1 MESMTEPRKPEPAM
15 IHAVPKPCPKT
26 PMERIATRRD
36 AENPPKKPRAVTPP
50 LIPLGTLVNVMMD
63 TGSLWLNTP
72 KEPLQVSAAA
82 SALAAEKAAME
93 ARDRDGTLI
102 RSMDSAAGSPLAST
116 CTISLLFPFFSLLF
130 TNFDN
135 LETKEEETLSDSVMI
150 SEQKEETE
158 PSKIEVTEEQSDDDS
173 AVYKDNGE
181 LVIDPYVER
190 VLDEK
195 EFSKKIEFF
204 EMLRGKCSEDMLT
217 TIAISLDI
225 QLQEGSIEDK
235 YSQILRT
242 LKMHEKYET
251 SRLRG

>member
-1 MESMTEPRKPEPAM
+1 M
-15 IHAVPKPCPKT
+15 
-26 PMERIATRRD
+26 
-36 AENPPKKPRAVTPP
+36 AENRQTPVAGQIYKHFKGNLYKVLAVAVHTESEEKLVVYQSVDNPDRVFARPLEMFMSDIDRFRYP
-50 LIPLGTLVNVMMD
+50 LIRAKYRFTLV
-63 TGSLWLNTP
+63 S
-72 KEPLQVSAAA
+72 EP
-82 SALAAEKAAME
+82 EE
-93 ARDRDGTLI
+93 E
-102 RSMDSAAGSPLAST
+102 
-116 CTISLLFPFFSLLF
+116 
-130 TNFDN
+130 TNGE
-135 LETKEEETLSDSVMI
+135 ETKEEET
-150 SEQKEETE
+150 KEETLNADTKE
-158 PSKIEVTEEQSDDDS
+158 EDVKDEETEEQSDDDS

-181 LVIDPYVER
+181 LVIDPYVEG

>member
-1 MESMTEPRKPEPAM
+1 M
-15 IHAVPKPCPKT
+15 
-26 PMERIATRRD
+26 
-36 AENPPKKPRAVTPP
+36 AENRQTPVAGQIYKHFKGNLYKVLAVAVHTESEEKLVVYQSVENPDRVFARPLEMCMSDIDRFRYP
-50 LIPLGTLVNVMMD
+50 LIRAKYRFTLV
-63 TGSLWLNTP
+63 S
-72 KEPLQVSAAA
+72 EPEV
-82 SALAAEKAAME
+82 ENNGE
-93 ARDRDGTLI
+93 
-102 RSMDSAAGSPLAST
+102 
-116 CTISLLFPFFSLLF
+116 
-130 TNFDN
+130 
-135 LETKEEETLSDSVMI
+135 ETKEEEA
-150 SEQKEETE
+150 KEETLNE
-158 PSKIEVTEEQSDDDS
+158 DTKEEDVKDEETEEQSDDDS

-181 LVIDPYVER
+181 LVIDPYVEG

-204 EMLRGKCSEDMLT
+204 EMLRGKCTEDMLT

>member
-1 MESMTEPRKPEPAM
+1 M
-15 IHAVPKPCPKT
+15 
-26 PMERIATRRD
+26 
-36 AENPPKKPRAVTPP
+36 AENRQTPVAGQIYKHFKGNLYKVLAVAVHTESEEKLVVYQSVENPDRVFARPLEMFMSDIDRFRYP
-50 LIPLGTLVNVMMD
+50 LIRAKYRFTLV
-63 TGSLWLNTP
+63 S
-72 KEPLQVSAAA
+72 EP
-82 SALAAEKAAME
+82 EE
-93 ARDRDGTLI
+93 E
-102 RSMDSAAGSPLAST
+102 
-116 CTISLLFPFFSLLF
+116 
-130 TNFDN
+130 TNGE
-135 LETKEEETLSDSVMI
+135 ETKEEET
-150 SEQKEETE
+150 KEETLNE
-158 PSKIEVTEEQSDDDS
+158 DTKEEDVKDGETEEQSDDDS

-181 LVIDPYVER
+181 LVIDPYVEG

>member
-1 MESMTEPRKPEPAM
+1 M
-15 IHAVPKPCPKT
+15 
-26 PMERIATRRD
+26 
-36 AENPPKKPRAVTPP
+36 AENRQTPVAGQIYKHFKGNLYKVLAVAVHTESEEKLVVYQSVENPDRVFARPLEMFMSDIDRFRYP
-50 LIPLGTLVNVMMD
+50 LIRAKYRFTLV
-63 TGSLWLNTP
+63 S
-72 KEPLQVSAAA
+72 EP
-82 SALAAEKAAME
+82 EE
-93 ARDRDGTLI
+93 E
-102 RSMDSAAGSPLAST
+102 
-116 CTISLLFPFFSLLF
+116 
-130 TNFDN
+130 TNGE
-135 LETKEEETLSDSVMI
+135 ETKEEET
-150 SEQKEETE
+150 KEETLNE
-158 PSKIEVTEEQSDDDS
+158 DTKEEDVKDEETEEQSDDDS

>member
-1 MESMTEPRKPEPAM
+1 M
-15 IHAVPKPCPKT
+15 
-26 PMERIATRRD
+26 
-36 AENPPKKPRAVTPP
+36 AENRQTPVAGQIYKHFKGNLYKVLAVAVHTESEEKLVVYQSVDNPDRVFARPLEMFMSDIDRFRYP
-50 LIPLGTLVNVMMD
+50 LIRAKYRFTLV
-63 TGSLWLNTP
+63 S
-72 KEPLQVSAAA
+72 EP
-82 SALAAEKAAME
+82 EE
-93 ARDRDGTLI
+93 E
-102 RSMDSAAGSPLAST
+102 
-116 CTISLLFPFFSLLF
+116 
-130 TNFDN
+130 TNGE
-135 LETKEEETLSDSVMI
+135 ETKEEETKEGTLNEDT
-150 SEQKEETE
+150 KEEDVKDE
-158 PSKIEVTEEQSDDDS
+158 ETEEQSDDDS

-181 LVIDPYVER
+181 LVIDPYVEG

-204 EMLRGKCSEDMLT
+204 EMLRGKCTEDMLT

>member
-1 MESMTEPRKPEPAM
+1 M
-15 IHAVPKPCPKT
+15 
-26 PMERIATRRD
+26 
-36 AENPPKKPRAVTPP
+36 AENRQTPVAGQIYKHFKGNLYKVLAVAVHTESEEKLVVYQSVDNPDRVFARPLEMFMSDIDRFRYP
-50 LIPLGTLVNVMMD
+50 LIRAKYRFTLV
-63 TGSLWLNTP
+63 S
-72 KEPLQVSAAA
+72 EP
-82 SALAAEKAAME
+82 EE
-93 ARDRDGTLI
+93 ENNGE
-102 RSMDSAAGSPLAST
+102 
-116 CTISLLFPFFSLLF
+116 
-130 TNFDN
+130 
-135 LETKEEETLSDSVMI
+135 ETKEEET
-150 SEQKEETE
+150 KEETLSE
-158 PSKIEVTEEQSDDDS
+158 DTRGEDIKDEETEEQSDDDS

-204 EMLRGKCSEDMLT
+204 EMLRGKCTEDMLT

>member
-1 MESMTEPRKPEPAM
+1 M
-15 IHAVPKPCPKT
+15 
-26 PMERIATRRD
+26 
-36 AENPPKKPRAVTPP
+36 AENRQTPVAGQIYKHFKGNLYKVLAVAVHTESEEKLVVYQSVDNPDRVFARPLEMFMSDIDRFRYP
-50 LIPLGTLVNVMMD
+50 LIRAKYRFTLV
-63 TGSLWLNTP
+63 S
-72 KEPLQVSAAA
+72 EP
-82 SALAAEKAAME
+82 EE
-93 ARDRDGTLI
+93 E
-102 RSMDSAAGSPLAST
+102 
-116 CTISLLFPFFSLLF
+116 
-130 TNFDN
+130 TNGE
-135 LETKEEETLSDSVMI
+135 ETKEEET
-150 SEQKEETE
+150 KEETLNE
-158 PSKIEVTEEQSDDDS
+158 DTKEEDVKDEETEEQSDDDS

>member
-1 MESMTEPRKPEPAM
+1 M
-15 IHAVPKPCPKT
+15 
-26 PMERIATRRD
+26 
-36 AENPPKKPRAVTPP
+36 AENRQTPVAGQIYKHFKGNLYKVLAVAVHTESEEKLVVYQSVDNPDRVFARPLEMFMSDIDRFRYP
-50 LIPLGTLVNVMMD
+50 LIRAKYRFTLV
-63 TGSLWLNTP
+63 S
-72 KEPLQVSAAA
+72 EPEV
-82 SALAAEKAAME
+82 ENNGE
-93 ARDRDGTLI
+93 
-102 RSMDSAAGSPLAST
+102 
-116 CTISLLFPFFSLLF
+116 
-130 TNFDN
+130 
-135 LETKEEETLSDSVMI
+135 ETKEEET
-150 SEQKEETE
+150 KEETLNE
-158 PSKIEVTEEQSDDDS
+158 GTKEEDVKDEETEEQSDDDS

-181 LVIDPYVER
+181 LVIDPYVEG

-204 EMLRGKCSEDMLT
+204 EMLRGKCTEDMLT

>member
-1 MESMTEPRKPEPAM
+1 M
-15 IHAVPKPCPKT
+15 
-26 PMERIATRRD
+26 
-36 AENPPKKPRAVTPP
+36 AENRQTPVAGQIYKHFKGNLYKVLAVAVHTESEEKLVVYQSVDNPDRVFARPLEMFMSDIDRFRYP
-50 LIPLGTLVNVMMD
+50 LIRAKYRFTLV
-63 TGSLWLNTP
+63 S
-72 KEPLQVSAAA
+72 EP
-82 SALAAEKAAME
+82 EE
-93 ARDRDGTLI
+93 
-102 RSMDSAAGSPLAST
+102 
-116 CTISLLFPFFSLLF
+116 
-130 TNFDN
+130 
-135 LETKEEETLSDSVMI
+135 ETKEEET
-150 SEQKEETE
+150 KEETLNE
-158 PSKIEVTEEQSDDDS
+158 DTKEEDVKDEETEEQSDDDS

-204 EMLRGKCSEDMLT
+204 EMLRGKCTEDMLT

>member
-1 MESMTEPRKPEPAM
+1 M
-15 IHAVPKPCPKT
+15 
-26 PMERIATRRD
+26 
-36 AENPPKKPRAVTPP
+36 AENRQTPVAGQIYKHFKGNLYKVLAVAVHTESEEKLVVYQSVDNPDRVFARPLEMFMSDIDRFRYP
-50 LIPLGTLVNVMMD
+50 LIRAKYRFTLV
-63 TGSLWLNTP
+63 S
-72 KEPLQVSAAA
+72 EP
-82 SALAAEKAAME
+82 
-93 ARDRDGTLI
+93 
-102 RSMDSAAGSPLAST
+102 
-116 CTISLLFPFFSLLF
+116 
-130 TNFDN
+130 
-135 LETKEEETLSDSVMI
+135 EEETNG
-150 SEQKEETE
+150 EETKEETE
-158 PSKIEVTEEQSDDDS
+158 PSKTEVTDEQSDDDS

-181 LVIDPYVER
+181 LVIDPYVEG

-204 EMLRGKCSEDMLT
+204 EMLRGKCTEDMLT

>member
-1 MESMTEPRKPEPAM
+1 M
-15 IHAVPKPCPKT
+15 
-26 PMERIATRRD
+26 
-36 AENPPKKPRAVTPP
+36 AENRQTPVAGQIYKHFKGNLYKVLAVAVHTESEEKLVVYQSVENPDRVFARPLEMFMSDIDRFRYP
-50 LIPLGTLVNVMMD
+50 LIRAKYRFTLV
-63 TGSLWLNTP
+63 S
-72 KEPLQVSAAA
+72 EP
-82 SALAAEKAAME
+82 EE
-93 ARDRDGTLI
+93 E
-102 RSMDSAAGSPLAST
+102 
-116 CTISLLFPFFSLLF
+116 
-130 TNFDN
+130 TNGE
-135 LETKEEETLSDSVMI
+135 ETKEETPNEDT
-150 SEQKEETE
+150 KEEDVKDE
-158 PSKIEVTEEQSDDDS
+158 ETEEQSDDDS

-181 LVIDPYVER
+181 LVIDPYVEG

-204 EMLRGKCSEDMLT
+204 EMLRGKCTEDMLT

>member
-1 MESMTEPRKPEPAM
+1 M
-15 IHAVPKPCPKT
+15 
-26 PMERIATRRD
+26 
-36 AENPPKKPRAVTPP
+36 AENRQTPVAGQIYKHFKGNLYKVLAVAVHTESEEKLVVYQSVDNPDRVFARPLEMFMSDIDRFRYP
-50 LIPLGTLVNVMMD
+50 LIRAKYRFTLV
-63 TGSLWLNTP
+63 S
-72 KEPLQVSAAA
+72 EPEV
-82 SALAAEKAAME
+82 ENNGE
-93 ARDRDGTLI
+93 
-102 RSMDSAAGSPLAST
+102 
-116 CTISLLFPFFSLLF
+116 
-130 TNFDN
+130 
-135 LETKEEETLSDSVMI
+135 ETKEEEA
-150 SEQKEETE
+150 KEETLNE
-158 PSKIEVTEEQSDDDS
+158 DTKEEDVKDEETEEQSDDDS

-204 EMLRGKCSEDMLT
+204 EMLRGKCTEDMLT

>member
-1 MESMTEPRKPEPAM
+1 M
-15 IHAVPKPCPKT
+15 
-26 PMERIATRRD
+26 
-36 AENPPKKPRAVTPP
+36 AENRQTPVAGQIYKHFKGNLYKVLAVAVHTESEEKLVVYQSVENPDRVFARPLEMFMSDIDRFRYP
-50 LIPLGTLVNVMMD
+50 LIRAKYRFTLV
-63 TGSLWLNTP
+63 S
-72 KEPLQVSAAA
+72 EP
-82 SALAAEKAAME
+82 EE
-93 ARDRDGTLI
+93 E
-102 RSMDSAAGSPLAST
+102 
-116 CTISLLFPFFSLLF
+116 
-130 TNFDN
+130 TNGE
-135 LETKEEETLSDSVMI
+135 ETKEEET
-150 SEQKEETE
+150 KEETLNE
-158 PSKIEVTEEQSDDDS
+158 DTKEEDVKDEETEEQSDDDS

-181 LVIDPYVER
+181 LVIDPYVEG

>member
-1 MESMTEPRKPEPAM
+1 M
-15 IHAVPKPCPKT
+15 
-26 PMERIATRRD
+26 
-36 AENPPKKPRAVTPP
+36 AENRQTPVAGQIYKHFKGNLYKVLAVAVHTESEEKLVVYQSVENPDRVFARPLEMFMSDIDRFRYP
-50 LIPLGTLVNVMMD
+50 LIRAKYRFTLV
-63 TGSLWLNTP
+63 S
-72 KEPLQVSAAA
+72 EP
-82 SALAAEKAAME
+82 EE
-93 ARDRDGTLI
+93 E
-102 RSMDSAAGSPLAST
+102 
-116 CTISLLFPFFSLLF
+116 
-130 TNFDN
+130 TNGE
-135 LETKEEETLSDSVMI
+135 ETKEEEI
-150 SEQKEETE
+150 KEETLNE
-158 PSKIEVTEEQSDDDS
+158 DTKEEDVKDEETEEQSDDDS

-181 LVIDPYVER
+181 LVIDPYVEG

-204 EMLRGKCSEDMLT
+204 EMLRGKCTEEMLT

>member
-1 MESMTEPRKPEPAM
+1 M
-15 IHAVPKPCPKT
+15 
-26 PMERIATRRD
+26 
-36 AENPPKKPRAVTPP
+36 AENRQTPVAGQIYKHFKGNLYKVLAVAVHTESEEKLVVYQSVDNPDRVFARPLEMFMSDIDRFRYP
-50 LIPLGTLVNVMMD
+50 LIRAKYRFTLV
-63 TGSLWLNTP
+63 S
-72 KEPLQVSAAA
+72 EP
-82 SALAAEKAAME
+82 EE
-93 ARDRDGTLI
+93 E
-102 RSMDSAAGSPLAST
+102 
-116 CTISLLFPFFSLLF
+116 
-130 TNFDN
+130 TNGE
-135 LETKEEETLSDSVMI
+135 ETKEEET
-150 SEQKEETE
+150 KEETLNE
-158 PSKIEVTEEQSDDDS
+158 DTRGEDVKDEETEEQSDDDS

-181 LVIDPYVER
+181 LVIDPYVEG

-204 EMLRGKCSEDMLT
+204 EMLRGKCTEEMLT

>member
-1 MESMTEPRKPEPAM
+1 M
-15 IHAVPKPCPKT
+15 
-26 PMERIATRRD
+26 
-36 AENPPKKPRAVTPP
+36 AENRQTPVAGQIYKHFKGNLYKVLAVAVHTESEEKLVVYQSVDNPDRVFARPLEMFMSDIDRFRYP
-50 LIPLGTLVNVMMD
+50 LIRAKYRFTLV
-63 TGSLWLNTP
+63 S
-72 KEPLQVSAAA
+72 EP
-82 SALAAEKAAME
+82 EE
-93 ARDRDGTLI
+93 E
-102 RSMDSAAGSPLAST
+102 
-116 CTISLLFPFFSLLF
+116 
-130 TNFDN
+130 TNGE
-135 LETKEEETLSDSVMI
+135 ETKEEET
-150 SEQKEETE
+150 KEETLNE
-158 PSKIEVTEEQSDDDS
+158 DTKEEDVKDEETEEQSDDDS
-173 AVYKDNGE
+173 AVYKDKGE

>member
-1 MESMTEPRKPEPAM
+1 M
-15 IHAVPKPCPKT
+15 
-26 PMERIATRRD
+26 
-36 AENPPKKPRAVTPP
+36 AENRQTPVAGQIYKHFKGNLYKVLAVAVHTESEEKLVVYQSVDNPDRVFARPLEMFMSDIDRFRYP
-50 LIPLGTLVNVMMD
+50 LIRAKYRFTLV
-63 TGSLWLNTP
+63 S
-72 KEPLQVSAAA
+72 EP
-82 SALAAEKAAME
+82 EE
-93 ARDRDGTLI
+93 E
-102 RSMDSAAGSPLAST
+102 
-116 CTISLLFPFFSLLF
+116 
-130 TNFDN
+130 TNGE
-135 LETKEEETLSDSVMI
+135 ETKEEET
-150 SEQKEETE
+150 KEETKE
-158 PSKIEVTEEQSDDDS
+158 EDVKDEETEEQSDDDS

-181 LVIDPYVER
+181 LVIDPYVEG

>member
-1 MESMTEPRKPEPAM
+1 M
-15 IHAVPKPCPKT
+15 
-26 PMERIATRRD
+26 
-36 AENPPKKPRAVTPP
+36 AENRQTPVAGQIYKHFKGNLYKVLAVAVHTESEEKLVVYQSVENPDRVFARPLEMFMSDIDRFRYP
-50 LIPLGTLVNVMMD
+50 LIRAKYRFTLV
-63 TGSLWLNTP
+63 S
-72 KEPLQVSAAA
+72 EP
-82 SALAAEKAAME
+82 EE
-93 ARDRDGTLI
+93 E
-102 RSMDSAAGSPLAST
+102 
-116 CTISLLFPFFSLLF
+116 
-130 TNFDN
+130 TNG
-135 LETKEEETLSDSVMI
+135 TKEEET
-150 SEQKEETE
+150 KEETLNE
-158 PSKIEVTEEQSDDDS
+158 DTRGEDVKDEETEEQSDDDS

-181 LVIDPYVER
+181 LVIDPYVEG

-204 EMLRGKCSEDMLT
+204 EMLRGKCTEDMLT

>member
-1 MESMTEPRKPEPAM
+1 M
-15 IHAVPKPCPKT
+15 
-26 PMERIATRRD
+26 
-36 AENPPKKPRAVTPP
+36 AENRQTPVAGQIYKHFKGNLYKVLAVAVHTESEEKLVVYQSVDNPDRVFARPLEMFMSDIDRFRYP
-50 LIPLGTLVNVMMD
+50 LIRAKYRFTLV
-63 TGSLWLNTP
+63 S
-72 KEPLQVSAAA
+72 EP
-82 SALAAEKAAME
+82 EE
-93 ARDRDGTLI
+93 E
-102 RSMDSAAGSPLAST
+102 
-116 CTISLLFPFFSLLF
+116 
-130 TNFDN
+130 TNGE
-135 LETKEEETLSDSVMI
+135 ETKEEETI
-150 SEQKEETE
+150 EETLNE
-158 PSKIEVTEEQSDDDS
+158 DTKGEDVKDEETEEQSDDDS

-181 LVIDPYVER
+181 LVIDPYVEG

-204 EMLRGKCSEDMLT
+204 EMLRGKCTEDMLT

>member
-1 MESMTEPRKPEPAM
+1 M
-15 IHAVPKPCPKT
+15 
-26 PMERIATRRD
+26 
-36 AENPPKKPRAVTPP
+36 AENRQTPVAGQIYKHFKGNLYEVLAVAVHTESEEKLVVYQSVDNPDRVFARPLEMFMSDIDRFRYP
-50 LIPLGTLVNVMMD
+50 LIRAKYRFTLV
-63 TGSLWLNTP
+63 S
-72 KEPLQVSAAA
+72 EP
-82 SALAAEKAAME
+82 EE
-93 ARDRDGTLI
+93 E
-102 RSMDSAAGSPLAST
+102 
-116 CTISLLFPFFSLLF
+116 
-130 TNFDN
+130 TNGE
-135 LETKEEETLSDSVMI
+135 ETKEEET
-150 SEQKEETE
+150 KEETLNE
-158 PSKIEVTEEQSDDDS
+158 DTRGEDVKDEETEEQSDDDS

-181 LVIDPYVER
+181 LVIDPYVEG

-204 EMLRGKCSEDMLT
+204 EMLRGKCTEEMLT

>member
-1 MESMTEPRKPEPAM
+1 M
-15 IHAVPKPCPKT
+15 
-26 PMERIATRRD
+26 
-36 AENPPKKPRAVTPP
+36 AENRQTPVAGQIYKHFKGNLYKVLAVAVHTESEEKLVVYQSVENPDRVFARPLEMFMSDIDRFRYP
-50 LIPLGTLVNVMMD
+50 LIRAKYRFTLV
-63 TGSLWLNTP
+63 S
-72 KEPLQVSAAA
+72 EP
-82 SALAAEKAAME
+82 EE
-93 ARDRDGTLI
+93 E
-102 RSMDSAAGSPLAST
+102 
-116 CTISLLFPFFSLLF
+116 
-130 TNFDN
+130 TNGE
-135 LETKEEETLSDSVMI
+135 ETKEEEI
-150 SEQKEETE
+150 KEETLNE
-158 PSKIEVTEEQSDDDS
+158 DTKEEDVKDEETEEQSDDDS

-181 LVIDPYVER
+181 LVIDPYVEG

>member
-1 MESMTEPRKPEPAM
+1 M
-15 IHAVPKPCPKT
+15 
-26 PMERIATRRD
+26 
-36 AENPPKKPRAVTPP
+36 AENRQTPVAGQIYKHFKGNLYKVLAVAVHTESEEKLVVYQSVENPDRVFARPLEMFMSDIDRFRYP
-50 LIPLGTLVNVMMD
+50 LIRAKYRFTLV
-63 TGSLWLNTP
+63 S
-72 KEPLQVSAAA
+72 EP
-82 SALAAEKAAME
+82 EE
-93 ARDRDGTLI
+93 E
-102 RSMDSAAGSPLAST
+102 
-116 CTISLLFPFFSLLF
+116 
-130 TNFDN
+130 TNGE
-135 LETKEEETLSDSVMI
+135 ETKEEET
-150 SEQKEETE
+150 KEETLNE
-158 PSKIEVTEEQSDDDS
+158 DTKEEDVKDGETEEQSDDDS

>member
-1 MESMTEPRKPEPAM
+1 M
-15 IHAVPKPCPKT
+15 
-26 PMERIATRRD
+26 
-36 AENPPKKPRAVTPP
+36 AENRQTPVAGQIYKHFKGNLYKVLAVAVHTESEEKLVVYQSVENPDRVFARPLEMFMSDIDRFRYP
-50 LIPLGTLVNVMMD
+50 LIRAKYRFTLV
-63 TGSLWLNTP
+63 S
-72 KEPLQVSAAA
+72 EP
-82 SALAAEKAAME
+82 
-93 ARDRDGTLI
+93 
-102 RSMDSAAGSPLAST
+102 
-116 CTISLLFPFFSLLF
+116 
-130 TNFDN
+130 
-135 LETKEEETLSDSVMI
+135 EEETNG
-150 SEQKEETE
+150 EETKEETE

-181 LVIDPYVER
+181 LVIDPYVEG

-204 EMLRGKCSEDMLT
+204 EMLRGKCTEDMLT

>member
-1 MESMTEPRKPEPAM
+1 M
-15 IHAVPKPCPKT
+15 
-26 PMERIATRRD
+26 
-36 AENPPKKPRAVTPP
+36 AENRQTPVAGQIYKHFKGNLYKVLAVAVHTESEEKLVVYQSVDNPDRVFARPLEMFMSDIDRFRYP
-50 LIPLGTLVNVMMD
+50 LIRAKYRFTLV
-63 TGSLWLNTP
+63 S
-72 KEPLQVSAAA
+72 EP
-82 SALAAEKAAME
+82 EE
-93 ARDRDGTLI
+93 
-102 RSMDSAAGSPLAST
+102 
-116 CTISLLFPFFSLLF
+116 
-130 TNFDN
+130 
-135 LETKEEETLSDSVMI
+135 ETKEEET
-150 SEQKEETE
+150 KEETLNE
-158 PSKIEVTEEQSDDDS
+158 DTRGEDVKDEETEEQSDDDS

-181 LVIDPYVER
+181 LVIDPYVEG

-204 EMLRGKCSEDMLT
+204 EMLRGKCTEDMLT

>member
-1 MESMTEPRKPEPAM
+1 M
-15 IHAVPKPCPKT
+15 
-26 PMERIATRRD
+26 
-36 AENPPKKPRAVTPP
+36 AENRQTPVAGQIYKHFKGNLYKVLAVAVHTESEEKLVVYQSVDNPDRVFARPLEMFMSDIDRFRYP
-50 LIPLGTLVNVMMD
+50 LIRAKYRFTLV
-63 TGSLWLNTP
+63 S
-72 KEPLQVSAAA
+72 EP
-82 SALAAEKAAME
+82 
-93 ARDRDGTLI
+93 
-102 RSMDSAAGSPLAST
+102 
-116 CTISLLFPFFSLLF
+116 
-130 TNFDN
+130 
-135 LETKEEETLSDSVMI
+135 EEETDEPLKTKAAESETHQPSEDTLAASI
-150 SEQKEETE
+150 PSSEQEEETE
-158 PSKIEVTEEQSDDDS
+158 PSKTEVTEEQSDDDS

-181 LVIDPYVER
+181 LVIDPYVEG

-204 EMLRGKCSEDMLT
+204 EMLRGKCTEDMLT

>member
-1 MESMTEPRKPEPAM
+1 M
-15 IHAVPKPCPKT
+15 
-26 PMERIATRRD
+26 
-36 AENPPKKPRAVTPP
+36 AENRQTPVAGQIYKHFKGNLYKVLAVAVHTESEEKLVVYQSVDNPDRVFARPLEMFMSDIDRFRYP
-50 LIPLGTLVNVMMD
+50 LIRAKYRFTLV
-63 TGSLWLNTP
+63 S
-72 KEPLQVSAAA
+72 EPEV
-82 SALAAEKAAME
+82 ENNGE
-93 ARDRDGTLI
+93 
-102 RSMDSAAGSPLAST
+102 
-116 CTISLLFPFFSLLF
+116 
-130 TNFDN
+130 
-135 LETKEEETLSDSVMI
+135 ETKEEETI
-150 SEQKEETE
+150 EETLNE
-158 PSKIEVTEEQSDDDS
+158 DTKGEDVKDEETEEQSDDDS

-181 LVIDPYVER
+181 LVIDPYVEG

-204 EMLRGKCSEDMLT
+204 EMLRGKCTEDMLT

>member
-1 MESMTEPRKPEPAM
+1 M
-15 IHAVPKPCPKT
+15 
-26 PMERIATRRD
+26 
-36 AENPPKKPRAVTPP
+36 AENRQTPVAGQIYKHFKGNLYKVLAVAVHTESEEN
-50 LIPLGTLVNVMMD
+50 TL
-63 TGSLWLNTP
+63 
-72 KEPLQVSAAA
+72 
-82 SALAAEKAAME
+82 
-93 ARDRDGTLI
+93 
-102 RSMDSAAGSPLAST
+102 AGSIPS
-116 CTISLLFPFFSLLF
+116 
-130 TNFDN
+130 
-135 LETKEEETLSDSVMI
+135 
-150 SEQKEETE
+150 SEQEEETE

-181 LVIDPYVER
+181 LVIDPYVEG

-204 EMLRGKCSEDMLT
+204 EMLRGKCTEDMLT

>member
-1 MESMTEPRKPEPAM
+1 M
-15 IHAVPKPCPKT
+15 
-26 PMERIATRRD
+26 
-36 AENPPKKPRAVTPP
+36 AENRQTPVAGQIYKHFKGNLYKVLAVAVHTESEEKLVVYQSVDNPDRVFARPLEMFMSDIDRFRYP
-50 LIPLGTLVNVMMD
+50 LIRAKYRFTLV
-63 TGSLWLNTP
+63 S
-72 KEPLQVSAAA
+72 EP
-82 SALAAEKAAME
+82 EE
-93 ARDRDGTLI
+93 E
-102 RSMDSAAGSPLAST
+102 
-116 CTISLLFPFFSLLF
+116 
-130 TNFDN
+130 TNGE
-135 LETKEEETLSDSVMI
+135 ETKEEET
-150 SEQKEETE
+150 KEETLNE
-158 PSKIEVTEEQSDDDS
+158 DTKGEDVKDEETEEQSDDDS

-181 LVIDPYVER
+181 LVIDPYVEG

-204 EMLRGKCSEDMLT
+204 EMLRGKCTEEMLT

>member
-1 MESMTEPRKPEPAM
+1 M
-15 IHAVPKPCPKT
+15 
-26 PMERIATRRD
+26 
-36 AENPPKKPRAVTPP
+36 AENRQTPVAGQIYKHFKGNLYKVLAVAVHTESEEKLVVYQSVDNPDRVFARPLEMFMSDIDRFRYP
-50 LIPLGTLVNVMMD
+50 LIRAKYRFTLV
-63 TGSLWLNTP
+63 S
-72 KEPLQVSAAA
+72 EP
-82 SALAAEKAAME
+82 
-93 ARDRDGTLI
+93 
-102 RSMDSAAGSPLAST
+102 
-116 CTISLLFPFFSLLF
+116 
-130 TNFDN
+130 
-135 LETKEEETLSDSVMI
+135 EEETDEPLKTKAAESETSQPSEDTLAASI
-150 SEQKEETE
+150 PSSEQEEETE

-181 LVIDPYVER
+181 LVIDPYVEG

-204 EMLRGKCSEDMLT
+204 EMLRGKCTEDMLT

>member
-1 MESMTEPRKPEPAM
+1 M
-15 IHAVPKPCPKT
+15 
-26 PMERIATRRD
+26 
-36 AENPPKKPRAVTPP
+36 AENRQTPVAGQIYKHFKGNLYKVLAVAVHTESEEKLVVYQSVDNPDRVFARPLEMFMSDIDRFRYP
-50 LIPLGTLVNVMMD
+50 LIRAKYRFTLV
-63 TGSLWLNTP
+63 S
-72 KEPLQVSAAA
+72 EPEV
-82 SALAAEKAAME
+82 ENNGE
-93 ARDRDGTLI
+93 
-102 RSMDSAAGSPLAST
+102 
-116 CTISLLFPFFSLLF
+116 
-130 TNFDN
+130 
-135 LETKEEETLSDSVMI
+135 ETKEEEA
-150 SEQKEETE
+150 KEETLNE
-158 PSKIEVTEEQSDDDS
+158 DTRGEDVKDEETEEQSDDDS

-181 LVIDPYVER
+181 LVIDPYVEG

-204 EMLRGKCSEDMLT
+204 EMLRGKCTEDMLT

>member
-1 MESMTEPRKPEPAM
+1 M
-15 IHAVPKPCPKT
+15 
-26 PMERIATRRD
+26 
-36 AENPPKKPRAVTPP
+36 AENRQTPVAGQIYKHFKGNLYKVLAVAVHTESEEKLVVYQSVDNPDRVFARPLEMFMSDIDRFRYP
-50 LIPLGTLVNVMMD
+50 LIRAKYRFTLV
-63 TGSLWLNTP
+63 S
-72 KEPLQVSAAA
+72 EP
-82 SALAAEKAAME
+82 EE
-93 ARDRDGTLI
+93 E
-102 RSMDSAAGSPLAST
+102 
-116 CTISLLFPFFSLLF
+116 
-130 TNFDN
+130 TNGE
-135 LETKEEETLSDSVMI
+135 ETKEEEA
-150 SEQKEETE
+150 KEETLNE
-158 PSKIEVTEEQSDDDS
+158 DTRGEDVKDEETEEQSDDDS

-181 LVIDPYVER
+181 LVIDPYVEG

-204 EMLRGKCSEDMLT
+204 EMLRGKCTEDMLT

>member
-1 MESMTEPRKPEPAM
+1 M
-15 IHAVPKPCPKT
+15 
-26 PMERIATRRD
+26 
-36 AENPPKKPRAVTPP
+36 AENRQTPVAGQIYKHFKGNLYKVLAVAVHTESEEKLVVYQSVDNPDRVFARPLEMFMSDIDRFRYP
-50 LIPLGTLVNVMMD
+50 LIRAKYRFTLV
-63 TGSLWLNTP
+63 S
-72 KEPLQVSAAA
+72 EP
-82 SALAAEKAAME
+82 
-93 ARDRDGTLI
+93 
-102 RSMDSAAGSPLAST
+102 
-116 CTISLLFPFFSLLF
+116 
-130 TNFDN
+130 
-135 LETKEEETLSDSVMI
+135 EEETDELLKTKAAESETPQPSEDTLAASI
-150 SEQKEETE
+150 PSSEQEEETE
-158 PSKIEVTEEQSDDDS
+158 PSKTEVTEEQSDDDS

-181 LVIDPYVER
+181 LVIDPYVEG

-204 EMLRGKCSEDMLT
+204 EMLRGKCTEDMLT

>member
-1 MESMTEPRKPEPAM
+1 M
-15 IHAVPKPCPKT
+15 
-26 PMERIATRRD
+26 
-36 AENPPKKPRAVTPP
+36 AENRQTPVAGQIYKHFKGNLYKVLAVAVHTESEEKLVVYQSVENPDRVFARPLEMFMSDIDRFRYP
-50 LIPLGTLVNVMMD
+50 LIRAKYRFTLV
-63 TGSLWLNTP
+63 S
-72 KEPLQVSAAA
+72 EPEV
-82 SALAAEKAAME
+82 ENNGE
-93 ARDRDGTLI
+93 
-102 RSMDSAAGSPLAST
+102 
-116 CTISLLFPFFSLLF
+116 
-130 TNFDN
+130 
-135 LETKEEETLSDSVMI
+135 ETKEEET
-150 SEQKEETE
+150 KEETLNE
-158 PSKIEVTEEQSDDDS
+158 DTKEEDVKDEETEEQSDDDS

-181 LVIDPYVER
+181 LVIDPYVEG

-204 EMLRGKCSEDMLT
+204 EMLRGKCTEDMLT

>member
-1 MESMTEPRKPEPAM
+1 M
-15 IHAVPKPCPKT
+15 
-26 PMERIATRRD
+26 
-36 AENPPKKPRAVTPP
+36 AENRQTPVAGQIYKHFKGNLYKVLAVAVHTESEEKLVVYQSVENPDRVFARPLEMFMSDIDRFRYP
-50 LIPLGTLVNVMMD
+50 LIRAKYRFTLV
-63 TGSLWLNTP
+63 S
-72 KEPLQVSAAA
+72 EP
-82 SALAAEKAAME
+82 EE
-93 ARDRDGTLI
+93 
-102 RSMDSAAGSPLAST
+102 
-116 CTISLLFPFFSLLF
+116 
-130 TNFDN
+130 
-135 LETKEEETLSDSVMI
+135 ETKEEET
-150 SEQKEETE
+150 KEETLNE
-158 PSKIEVTEEQSDDDS
+158 DTKEEDVKDEETEEQSDDDS

-181 LVIDPYVER
+181 LVIDPYVEG

-204 EMLRGKCSEDMLT
+204 EMLRGKCTEDMLT

>member
-1 MESMTEPRKPEPAM
+1 M
-15 IHAVPKPCPKT
+15 
-26 PMERIATRRD
+26 
-36 AENPPKKPRAVTPP
+36 AENRQTPVAGRIYKHFKGNLYKVLAVAVHTESEEKLVVYQSVDNPDRVFARPLEMFMSDIDRFRYP
-50 LIPLGTLVNVMMD
+50 LIRAKYRFTLV
-63 TGSLWLNTP
+63 S
-72 KEPLQVSAAA
+72 EP
-82 SALAAEKAAME
+82 EE
-93 ARDRDGTLI
+93 E
-102 RSMDSAAGSPLAST
+102 
-116 CTISLLFPFFSLLF
+116 
-130 TNFDN
+130 TNGE
-135 LETKEEETLSDSVMI
+135 ETKEEETLSDSVLI
-150 SEQKEETE
+150 REQEEETE
-158 PSKIEVTEEQSDDDS
+158 PSKTEVTEEQSDDDS

-181 LVIDPYVER
+181 LVIDPYVEG

-204 EMLRGKCSEDMLT
+204 EMLRGKCTEDMLT

>member
-1 MESMTEPRKPEPAM
+1 M
-15 IHAVPKPCPKT
+15 
-26 PMERIATRRD
+26 
-36 AENPPKKPRAVTPP
+36 AENRQTPVAGQIYKHFKGNLYKVLAVAVHTESEEKLVVYQSVENPDRVFARPLEMFMSDIDRFRYP
-50 LIPLGTLVNVMMD
+50 LIRAKYRFTLV
-63 TGSLWLNTP
+63 S
-72 KEPLQVSAAA
+72 EP
-82 SALAAEKAAME
+82 EE
-93 ARDRDGTLI
+93 E
-102 RSMDSAAGSPLAST
+102 
-116 CTISLLFPFFSLLF
+116 
-130 TNFDN
+130 TNGE
-135 LETKEEETLSDSVMI
+135 ETKEEET
-150 SEQKEETE
+150 KEETLNE
-158 PSKIEVTEEQSDDDS
+158 DTRGEDVKDEETEEQSDDDS

-181 LVIDPYVER
+181 LVIDPYVEG

-204 EMLRGKCSEDMLT
+204 EMLRGKCTEDMLT

>member
-1 MESMTEPRKPEPAM
+1 M
-15 IHAVPKPCPKT
+15 
-26 PMERIATRRD
+26 
-36 AENPPKKPRAVTPP
+36 AENRQTPVAGQIYKHFKGNLYKVLAVAVHTESEEKLVVYQSVENPDRVFARPLEMFMSDIDRFRYP
-50 LIPLGTLVNVMMD
+50 LIRAKYRFTLV
-63 TGSLWLNTP
+63 S
-72 KEPLQVSAAA
+72 EP
-82 SALAAEKAAME
+82 EE
-93 ARDRDGTLI
+93 E
-102 RSMDSAAGSPLAST
+102 
-116 CTISLLFPFFSLLF
+116 
-130 TNFDN
+130 TNGE
-135 LETKEEETLSDSVMI
+135 ETKEEET
-150 SEQKEETE
+150 KEETLNE
-158 PSKIEVTEEQSDDDS
+158 DTRGEDVKDEETEEQSDDDS

-204 EMLRGKCSEDMLT
+204 EMLRGKCTEDMLT